1 MVSIIS
7 LLVPILLSAVAVF
20 IISSLIHMFL
30 GYHKNDFEKVPSE
43 DQVMDDLRESN
54 IPPGDYMIPYCT
66 DNKERQSQEY
76 KDKLNKGPVAI
87 MTVLPAGQLGMASS
101 MIMWFIYSIIVG
113 IFAAYIAGRALAPG
127 AGYLVVFRFAGCTA
141 FVGYSIALMQN
152 SIWYKK
158 KWSVTIKFMFDGLIY
173 ALLTAGFFGW
183 LWPAV

>member
-7 LLVPILLSAVAVF
+7 LLVPILLSAVTVF

-30 GYHKNDFEKVPSE
+30 GYHKNDFAKVPSE
-43 DQVMDDLRESN
+43 DQVMEDLRKSN
-54 IPPGDYMIPYCT
+54 ILPGDYMIPYCT

-76 KDKLNKGPVAI
+76 KNKLNKGPVAI

-101 MIMWFIYSIIVG
+101 MIMWFIYCIIVG

-127 AGYLVVFRFAGCTA
+127 ANYLTVFRFAGCTA
-141 FVGYSIALMQN
+141 FASYSLALLQQ

-158 KWSVTIKFMFDGLIY
+158 KWSATLKSMFDGLIY
-173 ALLTAGFFGW
+173 ALFTAGIFGW
-183 LWPAV
+183 LWPV